1 MKKISIPVITFNPA
15 RTVLCS
21 GGQPSVVPPS
31 SDPEQG
37 GEDVVDPDDGGGE
50 VVNPDEGG
58 DDTPPEQGGESQA
71 PSEVIVS
78 LPYIETTYDVKS
90 ATTAAKVLYSS
101 YFISYGIDHMLFDG
115 EEFPSATS
123 FKFNS
128 VGEHTVR
135 VVTAVAANTAYYG
148 CSLMTKAV
156 IPAGITRIGDQAFR
170 SCAILRDITIPDTIK
185 TVGNNVFDVFSD
197 GVIRING
204 ELTDVLRELITKYFM
219 GCQLYVNGELTP
231 GIL

>member
-31 SDPEQG
+31 SEPEQG
-37 GEDVVDPDDGGGE
+37 GEDVVDPDDGGG
-50 VVNPDEGG
+50 
-58 DDTPPEQGGESQA
+58 
-71 PSEVIVS
+71 EVIVS

-115 EEFPSATS
+115 EEYPSATS